1 MRWAALVPSAYRPVP
16 VFASLVAVLG
26 FLFSA
31 TTRAHDIPV
40 DVLVQTFLKPEG
52 QTLHLLVRVPLGAMR
67 DVNFPIHGAG
77 FLDFPVPEAL
87 LRNAARLWIADSIDI
102 QEDGATL
109 EPPRIVATTISLP
122 SDRSFASY
130 DAARARL
137 AAGALPVSTE
147 LIWNQALFDVAF
159 DYTIRSDRAHFAIR
173 PALARLGVRVVTTL
187 RFLPPDTPERAF
199 EYPGDPGLI
208 RLDPHWYQASLQFI
222 RLGFEH
228 ILSGTDHLL
237 FLVCLVLPFRKF
249 RQLVWIVTSFTVAHS
264 ITLIASALNLG
275 PASLWWPPLIEMLI
289 AVSILYMALEN
300 IIWVSSAG
308 PSSFLSSRGAP
319 PPRARQDASGLATLA
334 PSRSGPPLTRR
345 LILTFAFGLVHGFG
359 FSFAL
364 KHTLQFAGSHL
375 LTSLFSFNI
384 GVELGQLLVLIV
396 LVPVLAWTFRAVVAE
411 RVGIIICS
419 ALVAHTAWHWAGD
432 RLEKL
437 RQFSWPTFDAAVLAA
452 VMRWGI
458 VVVAIA
464 ASIWV
469 TRLFRPR
476 NHATIPEDLP

>member
-1 MRWAALVPSAYRPVP
+1 MAHGLRPLLARVVAAGVLVCA
-16 VFASLVAVLG
+16 
-26 FLFSA
+26 A
-31 TTRAHDIPV
+31 TVRAHDIPV

-77 FLDFPVPEAL
+77 FLDFPVSDEL
-87 LRNAARLWIADSIDI
+87 LRDAARLWIAQSVEI
-102 QEDGATL
+102 QEDGAPL
-109 EPPRIVATTISLP
+109 PPPRIVATTISLP
-122 SDRSFASY
+122 SDRSFTSY
-130 DAARARL
+130 DAARERL
-137 AAGALPVSTE
+137 HAGPLPATTE
-147 LIWNQALFDVAF
+147 LIWNQALLDVAF
-159 DYTIRSDRAHFAIR
+159 EYTIRSDRSHFAIR

-187 RFLPPDTPERAF
+187 RFLPPDSPERAF

-208 RLDPHWYQASLQFI
+208 RLDPHWYQAAAQFV

-237 FLVCLVLPFRKF
+237 FLVCLVLPFRKL

-264 ITLIASALNLG
+264 ITLMAAAFNLG
-275 PASLWWPPLIEMLI
+275 PSSLWFPPLIETLI

-300 IIWVSSAG
+300 IV
-308 PSSFLSSRGAP
+308 F
-319 PPRARQDASGLATLA
+319 ASEGRPTV
-334 PSRSGPPLTRR
+334 LTRR
-345 LILTFAFGLVHGFG
+345 VFVTFAFGLVHGFG

-364 KHTLQFAGSHL
+364 KQTLQFAGTHL
-375 LTSLFSFNI
+375 LTSLFSFNL
-384 GVELGQLLVLIV
+384 GVELGQLLVLVV
-396 LVPVLAWTFRAVVAE
+396 LIPALGWLFRAVVAE

-437 RQFSWPTFDAAVLAA
+437 RQFSWPEFSPAALAT

-458 VVVAIA
+458 GLVAIA
-464 ASIWV
+464 AAFWLA
-469 TRLFRPR
+469 RLFRAR